1 MRWPAAW
8 STILLLPRWI
18 TMTEAD
24 SEISLTFA
32 RGLALLRAFDADGKG
47 MTVADLARRLDYT
60 RAATRRLVR
69 TLEMA
74 GYVTADGTRY
84 MLTPLVLK
92 LGLGFLQSRSIGRLV
107 GPVLHGESL
116 ALGEPISLALLSGR
130 ELVYVVHAP
139 TSAKIETAGYTI
151 GSSLPLTATA
161 MGQAT
166 LAFRHAPDLSV
177 QDGPVT
183 DQGLATIRAR
193 GFAHVPDTDGKG
205 FCAIAV
211 PAFGLDTDAAVGAL
225 GIVYPNG
232 RYGTD
237 HLLDVI
243 VPNLQKCARYIAMAL

>member
-8 STILLLPRWI
+8 STILLLPRRI

-107 GPVLHGESL
+107 GPVLHGNPLRWVNRSRLRCCPGGNWSMSSMPRLPPRSRRRAIPL
-116 ALGEPISLALLSGR
+116 A
-130 ELVYVVHAP
+130 
-139 TSAKIETAGYTI
+139 
-151 GSSLPLTATA
+151 
-161 MGQAT
+161 
-166 LAFRHAPDLSV
+166 
-177 QDGPVT
+177 
-183 DQGLATIRAR
+183 
-193 GFAHVPDTDGKG
+193 
-205 FCAIAV
+205 
-211 PAFGLDTDAAVGAL
+211 AAC
-225 GIVYPNG
+225 
-232 RYGTD
+232 R
-237 HLLDVI
+237 
-243 VPNLQKCARYIAMAL
+243 

>member
-1 MRWPAAW
+1 
-8 STILLLPRWI
+8 
-18 TMTEAD
+18 MTEAD
-24 SEISLTFA
+24 SETSLTFA
-32 RGLALLRAFDADGKG
+32 KGLAVLRAFDTDAKD
-47 MTVADLARRLDYT
+47 MTVADLARKLDYT
-60 RAATRRLVR
+60 RATTRRLVR
-69 TLEMA
+69 TLEML

-84 MLTPLVLK
+84 VLTPQVLK

-116 ALGEPISLALLSGR
+116 VLGEPISLALLSGQ

-166 LAFRHAPDLSV
+166 LAFRHAPDLPV
-177 QDGPVT
+177 PGGPPPAHS
-183 DQGLATIRAR
+183 LAAIRAQ

-205 FCAIAV
+205 FGAIAV
-211 PAFGLDTDAAVGAL
+211 PAFGLNTDDAVGAL

-237 HLLDVI
+237 HLLGVI
-243 VPNLQKCARYIAMAL
+243 VPNLQKCARYIATAL